1 MAPSTGS
8 LPPLRRSAP
17 ERDAAANPSHGV
29 RQGRR
34 RNYRAAAAHP
44 CAHPGPGCAH
54 TTLMLKLCLL
64 TGTMSRI
71 PFPVL
76 LLSTRYRSSSSV
88 PAGASSAGSTFSRK
102 VIPHDIIA
110 KLGLTIY
117 SEGLHD
123 MPI

>member
-1 MAPSTGS
+1 MAASTGS

-54 TTLMLKLCLL
+54 TTYALL
-64 TGTMSRI
+64 PCTTRPSI
-71 PFPVL
+71 PVS
-76 LLSTRYRSSSSV
+76 LLSLTHARFRV
-88 PAGASSAGSTFSRK
+88 FSPLCCAYH
-102 VIPHDIIA
+102 VFV
-110 KLGLTIY
+110 
-117 SEGLHD
+117 E
-123 MPI
+123 MPLLCMA